1 MGHFIYKHRRG
12 TTDQWK
18 GTGVNLYEGEIGV
31 EYADEDQTKARI
43 LIGTKNGIN
52 ILPFFPVVKI
62 RTISLPADGWVG
74 NNSPFSQ
81 VVKID
86 DVTKDSKVDLQ
97 LTTDILSYLFDEKI
111 SLTISNNSGVVTV
124 YALNAKPEI
133 DITIKVSIT
142 EVIIEWA
149 LYMEMQLVQM
159 VE

>member
-1 MGHFIYKHRRG
+1 MGRFIYKHRRG
-12 TTDQWK
+12 TTEQWK
-18 GTGVNLYEGEIGV
+18 ETGVNLYEGEIGV

-142 EVIIEWA
+142 EVIIE
-149 LYMEMQLVQM
+149 
-159 VE
+159 

>member
-1 MGHFIYKHRRG
+1 MGRFIYKHRRG

-31 EYADEDQTKARI
+31 EYADEDQTKVRI

-111 SLTISNNSGVVTV
+111 SLTISNISTV
-124 YALNAKPEI
+124 L
-133 DITIKVSIT
+133 
-142 EVIIEWA
+142 IIWQQQR
-149 LYMEMQLVQM
+149 QLWGCNLL
-159 VE
+159 

>member
-1 MGHFIYKHRRG
+1 MGRFIYKHRRG

-31 EYADEDQTKARI
+31 EYADENQTKARI

-52 ILPFFPVVKI
+52 VLPFLPVVKI

-142 EVIIEWA
+142 EVIIE
-149 LYMEMQLVQM
+149 
-159 VE
+159 

>member
-18 GTGVNLYEGEIGV
+18 ETGVNLYEGEIGV
-31 EYADEDQTKARI
+31 EYADEDQTKVRI

-52 ILPFFPVVKI
+52 TIPFLPVIKI
-62 RTISLPADGWVG
+62 RTILLPADGWVG

-81 VVKID
+81 VVAIE
-86 DVTKDSKVDLQ
+86 DVTENSKVDLQ
-97 LTTDILSYLFDEKI
+97 LTTDILSYLSDEEI

-133 DITIKVSIT
+133 DITIQVSIT
-142 EVIIEWA
+142 EVIIE
-149 LYMEMQLVQM
+149 
-159 VE
+159 

>member
-1 MGHFIYKHRRG
+1 MGRFIYKHRRG

-142 EVIIEWA
+142 EVIIE
-149 LYMEMQLVQM
+149 
-159 VE
+159 